1 MTKDFY
7 PIIRQELK
15 KETGKYPRYFTRAF
29 CKNYLSAAET
39 LRKNRAA
46 GIDSSFRKPD
56 APYVVLFREYIPV
69 YESYFYKK
77 DSCNYCV
84 FLEIVNR
91 LNLL

>member
-7 PIIRQELK
+7 SIIRNELK
-15 KETGKYPRYFTRAF
+15 NETGKYPRYFTRAF
-29 CKNYLSAAET
+29 YKNYLSAAET
-39 LRKNRAA
+39 FRKNRAA
-46 GIDSSFRKPD
+46 GIDSSFRKPG
-56 APYVVLFREYIPV
+56 ASHVVLFREYIPV
-69 YESYFYKK
+69 YESDFYRK